1 MIHCFIIIILHRK
14 WTSIGDHGLALGNAP
29 LRFRHSAR
37 KVVFPK
43 LLDLAHRLF
52 ATTEGHVKAFYTL
65 LFLLTLELSPTGIK
79 DILILIVELE
89 DLATSSQTELVTE
102 HINAI
107 HACIAGCLHI
117 ISIVS
122 EDDNLKSYIE
132 KIIDLRRK
140 SYKDLLPEVAL
151 GEEGAESSG
160 AGFQL
165 ADDDDDDDDKKKD
178 ESAPYF
184 NLIEK
189 GFISHPNELARNSS
203 EYNNC
208 MESWRTS
215 A

>member
-1 MIHCFIIIILHRK
+1 M
-14 WTSIGDHGLALGNAP
+14 SIGEHGLVLGNAP
-29 LRFRHSAR
+29 LRFRSSAR

-43 LLDLAHRLF
+43 LLELAHGLF
-52 ATTEGHVKAFYTL
+52 ATTEEHVKGFYTL
-65 LFLLTLELSPTGIK
+65 LILLTLELSPTGIK

-89 DLATSSQTELVTE
+89 DLATSSQTELAIK

-107 HACIAGCLHI
+107 HASIAGCLHI
-117 ISIVS
+117 VSIIS

-132 KIIDLRRK
+132 KVIELRRK
-140 SYKDLLPEVAL
+140 SYKHLLPEVAL

-178 ESAPYF
+178 ESAPPYF

-203 EYNNC
+203 EPILVI
-208 MESWRTS
+208 
-215 A
+215 